1 MLPYHVLP
9 IYGNASLGYYY
20 VNIYIGS
27 PNPQPQSVIV
37 DTGSG
42 ILAVPCS
49 NCKQCGHRNHIHPPY
64 DPSKSSSSSIL
75 TCVNVLLSRKAQI
88 PCALRNADSSRKQT
102 IVHFRYTMPKGAVSK
117 ALW

>member
-27 PNPQPQSVIV
+27 PDPQPQSVII

-42 ILAVPCS
+42 ILAVPCA
-49 NCKQCGHRNHIHPPY
+49 NCKQCGHKNHIHSPY
-64 DPSKSSSSSIL
+64 DPQKSTSSQVL
-75 TCVNVLLSRKAQI
+75 TCVIKVYSI
-88 PCALRNADSSRKQT
+88 GKQ
-102 IVHFRYTMPKGAVSK
+102 
-117 ALW
+117 